1 MKRTKFYKIILIA
14 LAVVLAIPSMAMA
27 HQAPTQP
34 IPAENDSLPA
44 DAGTFDPT
52 IPLKDMRLMMQWP
65 EAPSIGC
72 RSAYLIECNTG
83 QVLYAKN
90 ENEDRFPASITKVL
104 TALIVIE
111 NCDLNEIVTFSHA
124 SVTDLEEG
132 GFNGYFCE
140 GEMLSVRDCLYA
152 LLLSSVNECGY
163 ALAEHVAGS
172 IEGFAAMMNEK
183 AKSLGCTNSNFV
195 NPHGLNNPNHIT
207 TAHDMALIF
216 RAAIANPT
224 FLKIDST
231 LKYHIESTP
240 HMSQGF
246 DCSMHNQLCNPENSN
261 YYNGAIAGKTGYTS
275 LAHNTLVTYAIRDGV
290 ELIAVTMKGEGT
302 GVTYTDTKKLFD
314 YGFSNFEI
322 LDMNEAASGFGYWI
336 NTVSPL
342 PVTAPSDMSFFV
354 PNGDAGL
361 SLSYSAGAHGTM
373 GNINLIDAAG
383 TALYSSPMQ
392 IDAVK
397 LASALPDIPPVTEAP
412 TDVTSEAEDP
422 SEDVTKAPTDATTE
436 SLETEPGTTDEE
448 KSGSTFGTILKVLL
462 YIVLILIALVF
473 GYWVV
478 IQILKARR
486 RKKRKEY
493 LERKR
498 RAERIERI
506 KRG

>member
-1 MKRTKFYKIILIA
+1 MKKSKFYKVLLIA
-14 LAVVLAIPSMAMA
+14 LAAMLIMPSMALA
-27 HQAPTQP
+27 HQTPDRP
-34 IPAENDSLPA
+34 IVTDDNLP
-44 DAGTFDPT
+44 DGAGTFDAS
-52 IPLKDMRLMMQWP
+52 IPLKDMRDKITWP

-90 ENEDRFPASITKVL
+90 EDEDRYPASITKVL
-104 TALIVIE
+104 TALVVIE
-111 NCDLNEIVTFSHA
+111 NCDLNEMVTFSHA
-124 SVTDLEEG
+124 SVTDLEDG
-132 GFNGYFCE
+132 GYNGYFCE
-140 GEMLSVRDCLYA
+140 GEVLSVKDCLYA

-163 ALAEHVAGS
+163 ALAEHVGGS

-231 LKYHIESTP
+231 LNYHIESTP

-246 DCSMHNQLCNPENSN
+246 DCSMHNQLCNSENSN
-261 YYNGAIAGKTGYTS
+261 YYSGAIAGKTGYTS
-275 LAHNTLVTYAIRDGV
+275 LAHNTLVTYAVRDGV

-314 YGFSNFEI
+314 YGFSKFET
-322 LDMNEAASGFGYWI
+322 LDMNEAAAGFGYWI

-342 PVTAPSDMSFFV
+342 PITSPSDMSFFV
-354 PNGDAGL
+354 PTGTVGL
-361 SLSYSAGAHGTM
+361 ALSYSAGAHGTM

-383 TALYSSPMQ
+383 TVLYSSPMQ
-392 IDAVK
+392 IDSVQ
-397 LASALPDIPPVTEAP
+397 LASALPVVPP
-412 TDVTSEAEDP
+412 TSEAVTDESQEP
-422 SEDVTKAPTDATTE
+422 TSEATATEEPTSNAAE
-436 SLETEPGTTDEE
+436 PTEPGTDEDN
-448 KSGSTFGTILKVLL
+448 SGSTIGTILKVLL

-473 GYWVV
+473 GYWIV

-486 RKKRKEY
+486 RKKRREY